1 MSSPL
6 ILSICSYVLFL
17 NQEQNQESWLSI
29 VLISINL
36 LSKKKSYKNKDFFTQ
51 VVSYK
56 EICFSIFLFANQLL
70 KVSIF
75 SILQNYN
82 LLLILYFSQIYSNN
96 HSIFQN
102 IWLAHWTY
110 QYFAFNW
117 LDIGM
122 SIWFSLDAIHYDWT
136 HSIF

>member
-6 ILSICSYVLFL
+6 ILFICSCVLSL

-29 VLISINL
+29 VFISANL
-36 LSKKKSYKNKDFFTQ
+36 LSKKKSYKDRFFSHTLSHNQ
-51 VVSYK
+51 
-56 EICFSIFLFANQLL
+56 ICFSMFLFAKQLL

-75 SILQNYN
+75 QFYN
-82 LLLILYFSQIYSNN
+82 ITIFFWSFIFSQIYSNN

-122 SIWFSLDAIHYDWT
+122 SIWFPLDAIHYDWIG
-136 HSIF
+136 SIF